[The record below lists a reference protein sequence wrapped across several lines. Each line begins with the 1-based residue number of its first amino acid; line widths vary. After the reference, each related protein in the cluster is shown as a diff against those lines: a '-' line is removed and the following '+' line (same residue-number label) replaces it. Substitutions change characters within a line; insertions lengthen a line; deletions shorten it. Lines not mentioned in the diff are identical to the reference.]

1 MNAFVRPDSVVLA
14 LAGGATIIVKRR
26 LNTGEQH
33 ALAAAMMRTPTTPD
47 EKPRVDPLKV
57 GLETTLAYLL
67 DWTLTDD
74 GRPVPI
80 REQAPEAV
88 RAALKAL
95 EYDVYQEIR
104 GAIDAHVL
112 RQDLARA
119 EEKKSQD
126 IGSPSSASSPSPS
139 DVVGAMNG

>member
-1 MNAFVRPDSVVLA
+1 MNSFVRPDSVVLA

-33 ALAAAMMRTPTTPD
+33 ALAAAMMRAPTTPD
-47 EKPRVDPLKV
+47 ERPRVDPLKV

-88 RAALKAL
+88 RAALNAL

-104 GAIDAHVL
+104 AAIDAHVL

-126 IGSPSSASSPSPS
+126 TGSPSSASSPSPS
-139 DVVGAMNG
+139 DVVGATNG